1 MGTAQ
6 QGDEQR
12 GSSTTHAATQVAS
25 LQGSVALSADGRYTQ
40 TGSTLAAPEGDIG
53 IRARDVQIDAA
64 YDRGEST
71 QGSSSSRSAVGGTV
85 SIPLVDALLAARSAI
100 NAGQETRNSRMK
112 GMAAI
117 NAGLA
122 ARDAVNAV
130 SGMQSE
136 LEGQVSNPKFKLATC
151 RRWSSVFTSPPTCT

>member
-1 MGTAQ
+1 M
-6 QGDEQR
+6 
-12 GSSTTHAATQVAS
+12 
-25 LQGSVALSADGRYTQ
+25 
-40 TGSTLAAPEGDIG
+40 
-53 IRARDVQIDAA
+53 
-64 YDRGEST
+64 
-71 QGSSSSRSAVGGTV
+71 
-85 SIPLVDALLAARSAI
+85 DALLAARSAI